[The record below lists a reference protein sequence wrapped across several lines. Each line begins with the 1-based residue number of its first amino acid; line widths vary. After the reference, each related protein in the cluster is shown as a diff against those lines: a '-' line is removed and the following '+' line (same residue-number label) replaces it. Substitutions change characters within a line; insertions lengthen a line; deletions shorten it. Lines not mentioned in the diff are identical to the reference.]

1 MASVKKFIRRYSMWL
16 SLSVMICL
24 FTLVLLSDKI
34 FISIPAGHAGVLW
47 ERFSGGT
54 DVNTTYPEGF
64 HIILPWNIMTIYN
77 VRLNEATSTFNV
89 LAKDGLK
96 IDVEFL
102 VRYRPKEDQLGFL
115 HKHMG
120 EKYLDILILPE
131 VSAKGRTVMAKYSPE
146 QIYSTKRFDI
156 QEQVEKEVKEE
167 LKVIITKDDGNKDLI
182 FLEDVLIKS
191 IHLPQT
197 VRLAIEAKVE
207 HKHRMLQYEYIL
219 QREEQESKRKAI
231 EASGIRKFQDI
242 IKDGISP
249 RYLKW
254 KGIDATLEL
263 ARSNNAKIVII
274 GAGDEGMPLILG
286 NMDNNSTVV
295 DPDTKKEEDWQRK
308 LSSEKP
314 DAIGQLDE
322 PGTTRTTQEDK
333 TFAQKALEKL
343 SIKDLLDEDGKD
355 AKADAKPAT
364 PDEKTTTTSDKSTLP
379 KS

>member
-1 MASVKKFIRRYSMWL
+1 MASVRKFIRRHFMWL
-16 SLSVMICL
+16 SLSALLCL
-24 FTLVLLSDKI
+24 FTLVLLSEKI

-47 ERFSGGT
+47 KRFNGGT
-54 DVNTTYPEGF
+54 DVKTTYPEGF
-64 HIILPWNIMTIYN
+64 HVILPWNEMTIYS

-146 QIYSTKRFDI
+146 EIYSTKRFEI
-156 QEQVEKEVKEE
+156 QEIVEKEVKEE
-167 LKVIITKDDGNKDLI
+167 LKVVLTKDDGNKDLI

-219 QREEQESKRKAI
+219 QREQQESKRKAI

-286 NMDNNSTVV
+286 NMDSNSAAI
-295 DPDTKKEEDWQRK
+295 DPDAKKEEEWQRK
-308 LSSEKP
+308 LTSEKP
-314 DAIGQLDE
+314 DSIGQLDE
-322 PGTTRTTQEDK
+322 PGTTRTTQSDK

-343 SIKDLLDEDGKD
+343 SIKDLLNEDEKTDEKPSPPD
-355 AKADAKPAT
+355 KPAT
-364 PDEKTTTTSDKSTLP
+364 KP
-379 KS
+379 